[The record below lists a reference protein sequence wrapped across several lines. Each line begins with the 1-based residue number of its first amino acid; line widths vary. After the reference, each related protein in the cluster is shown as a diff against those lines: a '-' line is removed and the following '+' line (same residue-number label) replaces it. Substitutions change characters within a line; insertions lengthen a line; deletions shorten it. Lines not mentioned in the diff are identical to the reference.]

1 MNLNI
6 IFFLT
11 TLPAVVCILFYLFKK
26 EEMELILRKHD
37 TGYIPNGFLDYMK
50 RVFKTYKIRASLERR
65 EKRLLAFSM
74 ISIVIAY
81 ISLII
86 WALLISLFPDYVFGD

>member
-1 MNLNI
+1 
-6 IFFLT
+6 
-11 TLPAVVCILFYLFKK
+11 
-26 EEMELILRKHD
+26 MELILRKHD
-37 TGYIPNGFLDYMK
+37 AGYIPNDFLDYMK
-50 RVFKTYKIRASLERR
+50 RVFKTYKNRASLERR